1 MKKLDENLINLI
13 KTKAIAISEQT
24 SYDEKNIISTLKYYK
39 HVMLGL
45 RISFKEFDDVWEDAK
60 VFIKG
65 VENLGLVVQFDTLRY
80 RYSFSKKVING
91 QYKIK
96 GLLDAIDFICR
107 LERYK
112 KNELF
117 IVNYLL
123 DVVGAS
129 CRVREVDGSAAFAVP
144 YVINDKHYELI
155 VEIDC
160 NNFIT
165 KILVRNEQGKKV
177 NITKKLKEIAITI
190 SHLKDVEKAR
200 MNNNAL
206 RYYRI
211 RHNMTME
218 QLAEKAGLTTTF
230 VYMLESNRQDT
241 EKISFEKLIN
251 LAKALEVHPLELTRY
266 EVVYTTH

>member
-1 MKKLDENLINLI
+1 MREDLINLI
-13 KTKAIAISEQT
+13 KVQAIGISKQT
-24 SYDEKNIISTLKYYK
+24 SYDERNIISTLKYYK
-39 HVMLGL
+39 HVMNGL
-45 RISFKEFDDVWEDAK
+45 RISFKEFDDVWEDAI
-60 VFIKG
+60 VSIKG

-80 RYSFSKKVING
+80 RYSFSKNVING

-117 IVNYLL
+117 IVNYLR

-129 CRVREVDGSAAFAVP
+129 FGMRKADGSALFTVP
-144 YVINDKHYELI
+144 YVINDKNYELR
-155 VEIDC
+155 VEIEC

-165 KILVRNEQGKKV
+165 KILVLNEQGKKV
-177 NITKKLKEIAITI
+177 NITKKLKEIAITV
-190 SHLKDVEKAR
+190 SHLKDLEKAR
-200 MNNNAL
+200 VLNNAL

-211 RHNMTME
+211 SRNMTME
-218 QLAEKAGLTTTF
+218 QLAQKAGLTTTF
-230 VYMLESNRQDT
+230 VYMLESNRQDI

-266 EVVYTTH
+266 EVVYGK